1 MHPIRI
7 FVVVLMGG
15 LLSLV
20 PLVAVGQDGQGAL
33 QSVGMLN
40 VERAAPEALTAARSA
55 VAGPDG
61 TGKDGPMA
69 AVGREL
75 AVLYYQN
82 QTGGKQSVRALR
94 EASLSREAPPPRTK
108 RRRGERRRGG
118 GGRVHSPISADGQ
131 FVTVEATAA
140 REATRL
146 LGDLEGLGLQGGAT
160 AGNVVSG
167 RLPIS
172 SIRAAASL
180 SSLRGMRPSRA
191 RTYVGSA
198 ESEADSAHRAD
209 EVRENLGLNG
219 EGQKVCALSDSY
231 NQDNS
236 ALTTASDDIQSGDLP
251 GAGNPSGR
259 TAPVDVLEDYDGS
272 DPEPTDEGRAML
284 QLIHDIAPGA
294 RLGFHTAF
302 GGPPVFAE
310 GIQDLADAGCTV
322 IVDDVGYNTEP
333 FYQDGLIANAV
344 DQVVA
349 QGIPYFSS
357 AGNDGEN
364 SYEAPFRGVPG
375 RSGIIDDTY
384 VPHDFNSGGATD
396 TRQEITVQPE
406 GTFRIFSFQWTD
418 PSAQVQGSSGPDT
431 DIDIAL
437 VDGSDNVI
445 SSSTRGNGV
454 VPVESLEYTNNQST
468 AVTLDLVVEKAPGD
482 PTPDEIKYVYS
493 GSGFSIEEYDTGG
506 ATIYGHQMAEG
517 AMAVAAAP
525 FFSTA
530 PFRSDIDSSAFLQS
544 FSSKGGIPILFDQNG
559 NRLSSP
565 IQRQKP
571 EVTGT
576 DAVDN
581 TFFGNFQ
588 GENGDIPDSALGG
601 IDPDSDPNFAGTSA
615 AAPNVAAIAALIR
628 QARQG
633 LSPESVYG
641 RLESTAVDIQARRAI
656 ESGELVL
663 EQIGASVDPWSGHGF
678 VRADRA
684 VPAPTGV
691 QIADTGVEV
700 SSSGSR
706 SAEVAWQKVGD
717 ERVDEF
723 LLEKQYFEGDFVE
736 QERFSPD
743 GNTEFVRTVENLP
756 VGEHT
761 FRISAL
767 RNDSTLARTRV
778 GTVVRAEEISVLA
791 YPNPFREN
799 VNLSVTLPETQSD
812 GVTVRVDIYDILGR
826 RVATPISSR
835 EIGDSQS
842 LSLGS
847 SVTQSLGSGVY
858 FFRVWNEDFAATTKA
873 VRVR

>member
-1 MHPIRI
+1 MHPTRI
-7 FVVVLMGG
+7 FVVVLTGS
-15 LLSLV
+15 LLALA
-20 PLVAVGQDGQGAL
+20 PPAAVGQDGQGAL

-40 VERAAPEALTAARSA
+40 VERASPSALTAARSA

-94 EASLSREAPPPRTK
+94 EASLSREASPPRTK

-180 SSLRGMRPSRA
+180 SSLRGMRPSYV

-219 EGQKVCALSDSY
+219 GGQKVCALSDSY
-231 NQDNS
+231 NQDSS

-302 GGPPVFAE
+302 GGLAGFAQ
-310 GIQDLADAGCTV
+310 GIRDLANAGCTV
-322 IVDDVGYNTEP
+322 IVDDVGYSVEP
-333 FYQDGLIANAV
+333 FYQDGPVANAV
-344 DQVVA
+344 DEVVA

-396 TRQEITVQPE
+396 TRQEITIRPE

-418 PSAQVQGSSGPDT
+418 PSAQVQGSAGPDT

-454 VPVESLEYTNNQST
+454 VPVESLEYTNNQNT
-468 AVTLDLVVEKAPGD
+468 AVTLDLVVEKASGPA
-482 PTPDEIKYVYS
+482 PDEIKYVYS

-525 FFSTA
+525 FFNTSY
-530 PFRSDIDSSAFLQS
+530 SGQIDSSAILNF
-544 FSSKGGIPILFDQNG
+544 FSSKGGLKIRYDQNG
-559 NRLSSP
+559 DPLSTP
-565 IQRQKP
+565 EPREKP
-571 EVTGT
+571 DVTGT
-576 DAVDN
+576 DFIDN
-581 TFFGNFQ
+581 TFFGA
-588 GENGDIPDSALGG
+588 DID
-601 IDPDSDPNFAGTSA
+601 IQDPDSFPNFSGTSA

-628 QARQG
+628 EARQG
-633 LSPESVYG
+633 LGPESVYD
-641 RLESTAVDIQARRAI
+641 RLESTAVDIRVRQQLQNGAI
-656 ESGELVL
+656 SEELDPT
-663 EQIGASVDPWSGHGF
+663 GAGVDPWSGHGF

-684 VPAPTGV
+684 VPTPTGV

-706 SAEVAWQKVGD
+706 SAEVAWQKAGD
-717 ERVDEF
+717 ERVDKF
-723 LLEKQYFEGDFVE
+723 LLEKQYFEGAFVE

-743 GNTEFVRTVENLP
+743 GDTEFVRTVENLP

-778 GTVVRAEEISVLA
+778 GTVVRAEEISVSA

-799 VNLSVTLPETQSD
+799 VNLSVTLPEGRSD
-812 GVTVRVDIYDILGR
+812 GVTVRVDVYDILGR

>member
-1 MHPIRI
+1 MHPTRI
-7 FVVVLMGG
+7 FVVVLTGS
-15 LLSLV
+15 LLALA
-20 PLVAVGQDGQGAL
+20 PPAAVGQDGQGAL

-40 VERAAPEALTAARSA
+40 VERASPSALTAARSA

-94 EASLSREAPPPRTK
+94 EASLSREASPPRTK

-180 SSLRGMRPSRA
+180 SSLRGMRPSYV

-219 EGQKVCALSDSY
+219 GGQKVCALSDSY
-231 NQDNS
+231 NQDSS

-302 GGPPVFAE
+302 GGLAGFAQ
-310 GIQDLADAGCTV
+310 GIRDLANAGCTV
-322 IVDDVGYNTEP
+322 IVDDVGYSVEP
-333 FYQDGLIANAV
+333 FYQDGPVANAV
-344 DQVVA
+344 DEVVA

-396 TRQEITVQPE
+396 TRQEITIRPE

-418 PSAQVQGSSGPDT
+418 PSAQVQGSAGPDT

-454 VPVESLEYTNNQST
+454 VPVESLEYTNNQNT

-525 FFSTA
+525 FFNTSY
-530 PFRSDIDSSAFLQS
+530 SGQIDSSAILNF
-544 FSSKGGIPILFDQNG
+544 FSSKGGLKIRFDQNG
-559 NRLSSP
+559 DPLSTP
-565 IQRQKP
+565 EPREKP
-571 EVTGT
+571 DVTGT
-576 DAVDN
+576 DFIDN
-581 TFFGNFQ
+581 TFFGA
-588 GENGDIPDSALGG
+588 DID
-601 IDPDSDPNFAGTSA
+601 IQDPDSFPNFSGTSA

-628 QARQG
+628 EARQG
-633 LSPESVYG
+633 LGPESVYD
-641 RLESTAVDIQARRAI
+641 RLESTAVDIRVRQQLQNGAI
-656 ESGELVL
+656 SEELDPT
-663 EQIGASVDPWSGHGF
+663 GAGVDPWSGHGF

-684 VPAPTGV
+684 VPTPTGV

-706 SAEVAWQKVGD
+706 SAEVAWQKAGD
-717 ERVDEF
+717 ERVDKF
-723 LLEKQYFEGDFVE
+723 LLEKQYFEGAFVE

-778 GTVVRAEEISVLA
+778 GTVVRAEEISVSA

-799 VNLSVTLPETQSD
+799 VNLSVTLPEGRSD
-812 GVTVRVDIYDILGR
+812 GVTVRVDVYDILGR

>member
-15 LLSLV
+15 LLSLA
-20 PLVAVGQDGQGAL
+20 PLVAIGQEGQGAL

-40 VERAAPEALTAARSA
+40 VQRVAPEALTAARSA

-131 FVTVEATAA
+131 FVTVEATATQ
-140 REATRL
+140 EATRL
-146 LGDLEGLGLQGGAT
+146 LGDLKGLGLQGGAT

-180 SSLRGMRPSRA
+180 SLLRGMRPSYV
-191 RTYVGSA
+191 RTNVGSA
-198 ESEADSAHRAD
+198 ESEADSAHRARST
-209 EVRENLGLNG
+209 RENLGVNG
-219 EGQKVCALSDSY
+219 RGQKVCALSDSY

-302 GGPPVFAE
+302 GGLAGFAQ
-310 GIQDLADAGCTV
+310 GIRDLADAGCTV
-322 IVDDVGYNTEP
+322 IVDDVGYSTEP
-333 FYQDGLIANAV
+333 FYQDGPVANAV
-344 DQVVA
+344 DEVVTR
-349 QGIPYFSS
+349 GIPYFSS

-364 SYEAPFRGVPG
+364 SYEAPFRGVSG

-396 TRQEITVQPE
+396 TRQEITIRPE

-418 PSAQVQGSSGPDT
+418 PSAQVQGSAGPDT

-454 VPVESLEYTNNQST
+454 VPVESLEYTNNQNT
-468 AVTLDLVVEKAPGD
+468 AVTLDLVVEKASGPA
-482 PTPDEIKYVYS
+482 PDEIKYVYS

-525 FFSTA
+525 FFNTA
-530 PFRSDIDSSAFLQS
+530 YSAQIDSSAILNY
-544 FSSKGGIPILFDQNG
+544 FSSKGGLQIRFDQNG
-559 NRLSSP
+559 DRLSTPES
-565 IQRQKP
+565 REKP
-571 EVTGT
+571 DVTGT
-576 DAVDN
+576 DFIDN
-581 TFFGNFQ
+581 TFFGT
-588 GENGDIPDSALGG
+588 DID
-601 IDPDSDPNFAGTSA
+601 IQDPDSFPNFSGTSA

-633 LSPESVYG
+633 LGPESVYD
-641 RLESTAVDIQARRAI
+641 RLESTAVDIRVRQQLQNGAI
-656 ESGELVL
+656 SEELDPT
-663 EQIGASVDPWSGHGF
+663 GAGVDPWSGHGF

>member
-1 MHPIRI
+1 
-7 FVVVLMGG
+7 
-15 LLSLV
+15 
-20 PLVAVGQDGQGAL
+20 
-33 QSVGMLN
+33 
-40 VERAAPEALTAARSA
+40 
-55 VAGPDG
+55 
-61 TGKDGPMA
+61 
-69 AVGREL
+69 
-75 AVLYYQN
+75 
-82 QTGGKQSVRALR
+82 
-94 EASLSREAPPPRTK
+94 
-108 RRRGERRRGG
+108 
-118 GGRVHSPISADGQ
+118 
-131 FVTVEATAA
+131 
-140 REATRL
+140 
-146 LGDLEGLGLQGGAT
+146 
-160 AGNVVSG
+160 
-167 RLPIS
+167 
-172 SIRAAASL
+172 
-180 SSLRGMRPSRA
+180 
-191 RTYVGSA
+191 
-198 ESEADSAHRAD
+198 
-209 EVRENLGLNG
+209 
-219 EGQKVCALSDSY
+219 
-231 NQDNS
+231 
-236 ALTTASDDIQSGDLP
+236 
-251 GAGNPSGR
+251 
-259 TAPVDVLEDYDGS
+259 
-272 DPEPTDEGRAML
+272 ML

-302 GGPPVFAE
+302 DGLAGFAQ
-310 GIQDLADAGCTV
+310 GIRELADAGCTV
-322 IVDDVGYNTEP
+322 IVDDVGYGQEP
-333 FYQDGLIANAV
+333 FYQDGPVANAV
-344 DQVVA
+344 DEVVA

-357 AGNDGEN
+357 AGNDADN
-364 SYEAPFRGVPG
+364 SYEAPFRNSGEPGVIN
-375 RSGIIDDTY
+375 SSS
-384 VPHDFNSGGATD
+384 VAHDFDPSTTSTD
-396 TRQEITVQPE
+396 IRQEITVSSG
-406 GTFRIFSFQWTD
+406 GTFQIFSFQWTD
-418 PSAQVQGSSGPDT
+418 PSVLVEGSSVANT
-431 DIDIAL
+431 NFDIAL
-437 VDGSDNVI
+437 VDESDNIVAQPANDI
-445 SSSTRGNGV
+445 DGL
-454 VPVESLEYTNNQST
+454 PFEFLEYTNNGSS
-468 AVTLDLVVEKAPGD
+468 AETLFLVIERA
-482 PTPDEIKYVYS
+482 DEEGTDTDRLKYVYS
-493 GSGFSIEEYDTGG
+493 TVDPQGAEAVTQLEEFKTGG
-506 ATIYGHQMAEG
+506 PTIFGHQMAEG

-559 NRLSSP
+559 SRLSSP

-581 TFFGNFQ
+581 TFFGSFQ

-633 LSPESVYG
+633 LSPESVYD

-663 EQIGASVDPWSGHGF
+663 DQIGAGVDPWSGHGF

-684 VPAPTGV
+684 VPTPTGV

-706 SAEVAWQKVGD
+706 SAEVAWQKVGG

-723 LLEKQYFEGDFVE
+723 LLEKQYFEGAFVE

-767 RNDSTLARTRV
+767 RNDSTLATTRV
-778 GTVVRAEEISVLA
+778 GTVVRAEEANVSA

-812 GVTVRVDIYDILGR
+812 GVTVRVDVYDILGR

-858 FFRVWNEDFAATTKA
+858 FFRVWNEDFTATTKA

>member
-15 LLSLV
+15 LLSLA
-20 PLVAVGQDGQGAL
+20 PLVAIGQEGQGAL

-40 VERAAPEALTAARSA
+40 VQRVAPEALTAARSA

-131 FVTVEATAA
+131 FVTVEATATQ
-140 REATRL
+140 EATRL
-146 LGDLEGLGLQGGAT
+146 LGDLKGLGLQGGAT

-180 SSLRGMRPSRA
+180 SLLRGMRPSYV
-191 RTYVGSA
+191 RTNVGSA
-198 ESEADSAHRAD
+198 ESEADSAHRARST
-209 EVRENLGLNG
+209 RENLGVNG
-219 EGQKVCALSDSY
+219 RGQKVCALSDSY

-302 GGPPVFAE
+302 GGLAGFAQ
-310 GIQDLADAGCTV
+310 GIRDLADAGCTV
-322 IVDDVGYNTEP
+322 IVDDVGYSTEP
-333 FYQDGLIANAV
+333 FYQDGPVANAV
-344 DQVVA
+344 DEVVTR
-349 QGIPYFSS
+349 GIPYFSS

-364 SYEAPFRGVPG
+364 SYEAPFRGVSG

-396 TRQEITVQPE
+396 TRQEITIRPE

-418 PSAQVQGSSGPDT
+418 PSAQVQGSAGPDT

-468 AVTLDLVVEKAPGD
+468 AVTLDLVVEKASGPA
-482 PTPDEIKYVYS
+482 PDEIKYVYF
-493 GSGFSIEEYDTGG
+493 GSDFQIDEYETLGP
-506 ATIYGHQMAEG
+506 TVYGHPTAEG

-525 FFSTA
+525 FFNTA
-530 PFRSDIDSSAFLQS
+530 YSAQIDSSAILNY
-544 FSSKGGIPILFDQNG
+544 FSSKGGLQIRFDQNG
-559 NRLSSP
+559 DRLSTPES
-565 IQRQKP
+565 REKP
-571 EVTGT
+571 DVTGT
-576 DAVDN
+576 DFIDN
-581 TFFGNFQ
+581 TFFGT
-588 GENGDIPDSALGG
+588 DID
-601 IDPDSDPNFAGTSA
+601 IQDPDSFPNFSGTSA

-633 LSPESVYG
+633 LGPESVYD
-641 RLESTAVDIQARRAI
+641 RLESTAVDIRVRQQLQNGAI
-656 ESGELVL
+656 SEELDPT
-663 EQIGASVDPWSGHGF
+663 GAGVDPWSGHGF

>member
-1 MHPIRI
+1 
-7 FVVVLMGG
+7 
-15 LLSLV
+15 
-20 PLVAVGQDGQGAL
+20 
-33 QSVGMLN
+33 MLN
-40 VERAAPEALTAARSA
+40 VEGASPSALMAARSA

-94 EASLSREAPPPRTK
+94 EASLSREASPPRTK

-131 FVTVEATAA
+131 FVTVDATATQ
-140 REATRL
+140 EATRL
-146 LGDLEGLGLQGGAT
+146 LRTLEELGLQGGAT

-251 GAGNPSGR
+251 GAGNPIGR
-259 TAPVDVLEDYDGS
+259 TAPVDVLEDYNGS

-294 RLGFHTAF
+294 TLGFHTAF
-302 GGPPVFAE
+302 GGLAGFAQ
-310 GIQDLADAGCTV
+310 GIRDLANAGCTV
-322 IVDDVGYNTEP
+322 IVDDVGYSVEP
-333 FYQDGLIANAV
+333 FYQDGPVANAV
-344 DQVVA
+344 DDVVA
-349 QGIPYFSS
+349 RGIPYFSS
-357 AGNDGEN
+357 AGNDGKN
-364 SYEAPFRGVPG
+364 SYEAPFRGVSG

-396 TRQEITVQPE
+396 TRQEITIRPE

-418 PSAQVQGSSGPDT
+418 PSALVQGSSGPDT

-468 AVTLDLVVEKAPGD
+468 TATLDLVVEKASGPA
-482 PTPDEIKYVYS
+482 PDEIKYVYS

-525 FFSTA
+525 FFNTSY
-530 PFRSDIDSSAFLQS
+530 SGQIDSSAILNF
-544 FSSKGGIPILFDQNG
+544 FSSKGGLQIRFDQNG
-559 NRLSSP
+559 DRLSTPES
-565 IQRQKP
+565 REKP
-571 EVTGT
+571 DVTGT
-576 DAVDN
+576 DFIDN
-581 TFFGNFQ
+581 TFFGT
-588 GENGDIPDSALGG
+588 DID
-601 IDPDSDPNFAGTSA
+601 IQDPDSFPNFSGTSA

-628 QARQG
+628 HARQG
-633 LSPESVYG
+633 LGPESVYD
-641 RLESTAVDIQARRAI
+641 RLESTAVDIRARQQLENGSI
-656 ESGELVL
+656 SEELDPT
-663 EQIGASVDPWSGHGF
+663 GAGVDPWSGHGF

-684 VPAPTGV
+684 VPTPTGV

-717 ERVDEF
+717 ERIDEF
-723 LLEKQYFEGDFVE
+723 LLEKQYFEGAFVE

-778 GTVVRAEEISVLA
+778 GTVVRAEEISVSA

-812 GVTVRVDIYDILGR
+812 GVTVRVDVYDILGR

>member
-7 FVVVLMGG
+7 FVVVLAGS
-15 LLSLV
+15 LLALA
-20 PLVAVGQDGQGAL
+20 PTAAVGQDGQGSL

-40 VERAAPEALTAARSA
+40 VEGASPSALMAARSA

-94 EASLSREAPPPRTK
+94 EASLSREASPPRTK

-131 FVTVEATAA
+131 FVTVDATATQ
-140 REATRL
+140 EATRL
-146 LGDLEGLGLQGGAT
+146 LRTLEGLGLQGGAT
-160 AGNVVSG
+160 AGNAVSG

-251 GAGNPSGR
+251 GAGNPIGR
-259 TAPVDVLEDYDGS
+259 TAPVDVLEDYNGS

-294 RLGFHTAF
+294 TLGFHTAF
-302 GGPPVFAE
+302 GGLAGFAQ
-310 GIQDLADAGCTV
+310 GIRDLANAGCTV
-322 IVDDVGYNTEP
+322 IVDDVGYSVEP
-333 FYQDGLIANAV
+333 FYQDGPVANAV
-344 DQVVA
+344 DDVVA
-349 QGIPYFSS
+349 RGIPYFSS
-357 AGNDGEN
+357 AGNDGKN
-364 SYEAPFRGVPG
+364 SYEAPFRGVSG

-396 TRQEITVQPE
+396 TRQEITIRPE

-418 PSAQVQGSSGPDT
+418 PSALVQGSSGPDT

-468 AVTLDLVVEKAPGD
+468 TATLDLVVEKASGPA
-482 PTPDEIKYVYS
+482 PDEIKYVYS

-525 FFSTA
+525 FFNTSY
-530 PFRSDIDSSAFLQS
+530 SGQIDSSAILNF
-544 FSSKGGIPILFDQNG
+544 FSSKGGLQIRFDQNG
-559 NRLSSP
+559 DRLSTPES
-565 IQRQKP
+565 REKP
-571 EVTGT
+571 DVTGT
-576 DAVDN
+576 DFIDN
-581 TFFGNFQ
+581 TFFGT
-588 GENGDIPDSALGG
+588 DID
-601 IDPDSDPNFAGTSA
+601 IQDPDSFPNFSGTSA

-628 QARQG
+628 HARQG
-633 LSPESVYG
+633 LGPESVYD
-641 RLESTAVDIQARRAI
+641 RLESTAVDIRARQQLENGSI
-656 ESGELVL
+656 SEELDPT
-663 EQIGASVDPWSGHGF
+663 GAGVDPWSGHGF

-684 VPAPTGV
+684 VPTPTGV

-717 ERVDEF
+717 ERIDEF
-723 LLEKQYFEGDFVE
+723 LLEKQYFEGAFVE

-778 GTVVRAEEISVLA
+778 GTVVRAEEISVSA

-799 VNLSVTLPETQSD
+799 VNLSVTLPERRSD

>member
-7 FVVVLMGG
+7 FVVVLTGG
-15 LLSLV
+15 LFALAPPTAS
-20 PLVAVGQDGQGAL
+20 GQDGQGSL
-33 QSVGMLN
+33 QSVGMIN
-40 VERAAPEALTAARSA
+40 VERASPTALTAARSGIT
-55 VAGPDG
+55 GPDG
-61 TGKDGPMA
+61 EGKDGPMA

-82 QTGGKQSVRALR
+82 QTGGEKSIRALR
-94 EASLSREAPPPRTK
+94 EASSPRMK
-108 RRRGERRRGG
+108 SRRGERRRGG

-146 LGDLEGLGLQGGAT
+146 LRTLEELGLQNGAA

-172 SIRAAASL
+172 SIREAASL
-180 SSLRGMRPSRA
+180 SSLRGMRPSYV

-198 ESEADSAHRAD
+198 ESEADSAHRVRRA
-209 EVRENLGLNG
+209 RENLGVNG
-219 EGQKVCALSDSY
+219 RGQKVCALSDSY
-231 NQDNS
+231 NQDSS
-236 ALTTASDDIQSGDLP
+236 ALTTASDDVQSADLP
-251 GAGNPSGR
+251 GSANPEGR
-259 TAPVDVLEDYDGS
+259 TAEVDVLQDYDGS

-302 GGPPVFAE
+302 GGLAGFAQ
-310 GIQDLADAGCTV
+310 GIRDLAANGCTV

-333 FYQDGLIANAV
+333 FYQDGPVSNAV
-344 DQVVA
+344 DEVVG

-364 SYEAPFRGVPG
+364 SYEAPFREALG
-375 RSGIIDDTY
+375 RSGIVDDTY
-384 VPHDFNSGGATD
+384 VPHDFDPGGATD

-418 PSAQVQGSSGPDT
+418 PSAQVQGSSGPET

-445 SSSTRGNGV
+445 SSSTGSNNV
-454 VPVESLEYTNNQST
+454 LPVESLEYTNNQST

-482 PTPDEIKYVYS
+482 PTPEEIKYVYS
-493 GSGFSIEEYDTGG
+493 GSGFTIEEYNTGE

-525 FFSTA
+525 FFNTA
-530 PFRSDIDSSAFLQS
+530 YSAQIDSSAILNF
-544 FSSKGGIPILFDQNG
+544 FSSKGGLQIRFDQNG
-559 NRLSSP
+559 DRLSTPES
-565 IQRQKP
+565 REKP
-571 EVTGT
+571 DVTGT
-576 DAVDN
+576 DFIDN
-581 TFFGNFQ
+581 TFFGT
-588 GENGDIPDSALGG
+588 DID
-601 IDPDSDPNFAGTSA
+601 IQDPDSFPNFSGTSA

-628 QARQG
+628 EARQG
-633 LSPESVYG
+633 LGPESVYD
-641 RLESTAVDIQARRAI
+641 RLESTAVDIRARQQ
-656 ESGELVL
+656 L
-663 EQIGASVDPWSGHGF
+663 ENGSISEDLDPTGAGVDPWSGHGF

-684 VPAPTGV
+684 IPTPTGV

-700 SSSGSR
+700 SSGGNR
-706 SAEVAWQKVGD
+706 NAEVAWQKVGD

-723 LLEKQYFEGDFVE
+723 LLEKQYFEGAFVA
-736 QERFSPD
+736 QERVPAE
-743 GNTEFVRTVENLP
+743 GGTEFVRTVEDLS

-767 RNDSTLARTRV
+767 RNDSTLATARV
-778 GTVVRAEEISVLA
+778 GTVVRTEEVDVSA
-791 YPNPFREN
+791 YPNPFREQ
-799 VNLSVTLPETQSD
+799 VNLSVTLPETRED
-812 GVTVRVDIYDILGR
+812 DVTVRVDVYDILGR

-842 LSLGS
+842 LRLGS
-847 SVTQSLGSGVY
+847 GVTQSLGSGVY
-858 FFRVWNEDFAATTKA
+858 FFRVWNEDFGATTKA
-873 VRVR
+873 VHVR

>member
-7 FVVVLMGG
+7 LVVVLAGS
-15 LLSLV
+15 LLALA
-20 PLVAVGQDGQGAL
+20 PTAAVGQDGQGSL

-40 VERAAPEALTAARSA
+40 VEGASPSALMAARSA

-94 EASLSREAPPPRTK
+94 EASLSREASPPRTK
-108 RRRGERRRGG
+108 RRRGEHRRGG

-131 FVTVEATAA
+131 FVTVDATATQ
-140 REATRL
+140 EATRL
-146 LGDLEGLGLQGGAT
+146 LRTLEGLGLQGGAT

-251 GAGNPSGR
+251 GAGNPIGR
-259 TAPVDVLEDYDGS
+259 TAPVDVLEDYNGS

-302 GGPPVFAE
+302 GGLAGFAQ
-310 GIQDLADAGCTV
+310 GIRDLANAGCTV
-322 IVDDVGYNTEP
+322 IVDDVGYSVEP
-333 FYQDGLIANAV
+333 FYQDGPVANAV
-344 DQVVA
+344 DDVVA
-349 QGIPYFSS
+349 RGIPYFSS
-357 AGNDGEN
+357 AGNDGKN
-364 SYEAPFRGVPG
+364 SYEAPFRGVSG

-396 TRQEITVQPE
+396 TRQEITIRPE

-418 PSAQVQGSSGPDT
+418 PSALVQGSSGPDT

-468 AVTLDLVVEKAPGD
+468 TATLDLVVEKASGPA
-482 PTPDEIKYVYS
+482 PDEIKYVYS

-525 FFSTA
+525 FFNTSY
-530 PFRSDIDSSAFLQS
+530 SGQIDSSAILNY
-544 FSSKGGIPILFDQNG
+544 FSSKGGLKIRFDQNG
-559 NRLSSP
+559 DPLSTP
-565 IQRQKP
+565 EPREKP
-571 EVTGT
+571 DVTGT
-576 DAVDN
+576 DFIDN
-581 TFFGNFQ
+581 TFFGT
-588 GENGDIPDSALGG
+588 DID
-601 IDPDSDPNFAGTSA
+601 IQDPDSFPNFSGTSA

-628 QARQG
+628 EARQG
-633 LSPESVYG
+633 LGPESVYD
-641 RLESTAVDIQARRAI
+641 RLESTAVDIRARQQLENGSI
-656 ESGELVL
+656 SEELDPT
-663 EQIGASVDPWSGHGF
+663 GAGVDPWSGHGF

-684 VPAPTGV
+684 VPTPTGV

-717 ERVDEF
+717 ERIDEF
-723 LLEKQYFEGDFVE
+723 LLEKQYFEGAFVE

-778 GTVVRAEEISVLA
+778 GTVVRAEEISVSA

-812 GVTVRVDIYDILGR
+812 GVTVRVDVYDILGR

>member
-1 MHPIRI
+1 MHPTRI
-7 FVVVLMGG
+7 FVVVLTGS
-15 LLSLV
+15 LLALA
-20 PLVAVGQDGQGAL
+20 PPAAVGQDGQGAL

-40 VERAAPEALTAARSA
+40 VERASPSALTAARSA

-94 EASLSREAPPPRTK
+94 EASLSREASPPRTK

-198 ESEADSAHRAD
+198 ESEADSAHRARST
-209 EVRENLGLNG
+209 RENLGVNG
-219 EGQKVCALSDSY
+219 RGQKVCALSDSY

-236 ALTTASDDIQSGDLP
+236 ATTTASDDIRSGDLP
-251 GAGNPSGR
+251 GAENPSGR

-302 GGPPVFAE
+302 GGLAGFAQ
-310 GIQDLADAGCTV
+310 GIRDLANAGCTV
-322 IVDDVGYNTEP
+322 IVDDVGYSVEP
-333 FYQDGLIANAV
+333 FYQDGPVANAV
-344 DQVVA
+344 DEVVA

-396 TRQEITVQPE
+396 TRQEITIRPE

-418 PSAQVQGSSGPDT
+418 PSAQVQGSAGPDT

-454 VPVESLEYTNNQST
+454 VPVESLEYTNNQNT

-525 FFSTA
+525 FFNTSY
-530 PFRSDIDSSAFLQS
+530 SGQIDSSAILNF
-544 FSSKGGIPILFDQNG
+544 FSSKGGLKIRFDQNG
-559 NRLSSP
+559 DPLSTP
-565 IQRQKP
+565 EPREKP
-571 EVTGT
+571 DVTGT
-576 DAVDN
+576 DFIDN
-581 TFFGNFQ
+581 TFFGA
-588 GENGDIPDSALGG
+588 DID
-601 IDPDSDPNFAGTSA
+601 IQDPDSFPNFSGTSA

-628 QARQG
+628 EARQG
-633 LSPESVYG
+633 LGPESVYD
-641 RLESTAVDIQARRAI
+641 RLESTAVDIRVRQQLQNGAI
-656 ESGELVL
+656 SEELDPT
-663 EQIGASVDPWSGHGF
+663 GAGVDPWSGHGF

-684 VPAPTGV
+684 VPTPTGV

-706 SAEVAWQKVGD
+706 SAEVAWQKAGD
-717 ERVDEF
+717 ERVDKF
-723 LLEKQYFEGDFVE
+723 LLEKQYFEGAFVE

-778 GTVVRAEEISVLA
+778 GTVVRAEEISVSA

-799 VNLSVTLPETQSD
+799 VNLSVTLPEGRSD
-812 GVTVRVDIYDILGR
+812 GVTVRVDVYDILGR

>member
-1 MHPIRI
+1 MHPTRI
-7 FVVVLMGG
+7 FVVVLTGS
-15 LLSLV
+15 LLALA
-20 PLVAVGQDGQGAL
+20 PPAAVGQDGQGAL

-40 VERAAPEALTAARSA
+40 VERASPSALTAARSA

-94 EASLSREAPPPRTK
+94 EASLSREASPPRTK

-180 SSLRGMRPSRA
+180 SSLRGMRPSYV

-219 EGQKVCALSDSY
+219 GGQKVCALSDSY
-231 NQDNS
+231 NQDSS

-302 GGPPVFAE
+302 GGLAGFAQ
-310 GIQDLADAGCTV
+310 GIRDLANAGCTV
-322 IVDDVGYNTEP
+322 IVDDVGYSVEP
-333 FYQDGLIANAV
+333 FYQDGPVANAV
-344 DQVVA
+344 DEVVA

-396 TRQEITVQPE
+396 TRQEITIRPE

-418 PSAQVQGSSGPDT
+418 PSAQVQGSAGPDT

-454 VPVESLEYTNNQST
+454 VPVESLEYTNNQNT
-468 AVTLDLVVEKAPGD
+468 AVTLDLVVEKASGPA
-482 PTPDEIKYVYS
+482 PDEIKYVYS

-525 FFSTA
+525 FFNTSY
-530 PFRSDIDSSAFLQS
+530 SGQIDSSAILNF
-544 FSSKGGIPILFDQNG
+544 FSSKGGLKIRFDQNG
-559 NRLSSP
+559 DPLSTP
-565 IQRQKP
+565 EPREKP
-571 EVTGT
+571 DVTGT
-576 DAVDN
+576 DFIDN
-581 TFFGNFQ
+581 TFFGA
-588 GENGDIPDSALGG
+588 DID
-601 IDPDSDPNFAGTSA
+601 IQDPDSFPNFSGTSA

-628 QARQG
+628 EARQG
-633 LSPESVYG
+633 LGPESVYD
-641 RLESTAVDIQARRAI
+641 RLESTAVDIRVRQQLQNGAI
-656 ESGELVL
+656 SEELDPT
-663 EQIGASVDPWSGHGF
+663 GAGVDPWSGHGF

-684 VPAPTGV
+684 VPTPTGV

-706 SAEVAWQKVGD
+706 SAEVAWQKAGD
-717 ERVDEF
+717 ERVDKF
-723 LLEKQYFEGDFVE
+723 LLEKQYFEGAFVE

-778 GTVVRAEEISVLA
+778 GTVVRAEEISVSA

-799 VNLSVTLPETQSD
+799 VNLSVTLPEGRSD
-812 GVTVRVDIYDILGR
+812 GVTVRVDVYDILGR

>member
-1 MHPIRI
+1 MHPTRI
-7 FVVVLMGG
+7 FVVVLTGS
-15 LLSLV
+15 LLALA
-20 PLVAVGQDGQGAL
+20 PPAAVGQDGQGAL

-40 VERAAPEALTAARSA
+40 VERASPSALTAARSA

-82 QTGGKQSVRALR
+82 QTGGRQSVRALR
-94 EASLSREAPPPRTK
+94 EASLSREASPPRKK

-180 SSLRGMRPSRA
+180 SSLRGMRPSYV

-219 EGQKVCALSDSY
+219 GGQKVCALSDSY
-231 NQDNS
+231 NQDSS

-302 GGPPVFAE
+302 GGLAGFAQ
-310 GIQDLADAGCTV
+310 GIRDLANAGCTV
-322 IVDDVGYNTEP
+322 IVDDVGYSVEP
-333 FYQDGLIANAV
+333 FYQDGPVANAV
-344 DQVVA
+344 DEVVA

-396 TRQEITVQPE
+396 TRQEITIRPE

-418 PSAQVQGSSGPDT
+418 PSAQVQGSAGPDT

-454 VPVESLEYTNNQST
+454 VPVESLEYTNNQNT
-468 AVTLDLVVEKAPGD
+468 AVTLDLVVEKASGPA
-482 PTPDEIKYVYS
+482 PDEIKYVYS

-525 FFSTA
+525 FFNTSY
-530 PFRSDIDSSAFLQS
+530 SGQIDSSAILNF
-544 FSSKGGIPILFDQNG
+544 FSSKGGLKIRFDQNG
-559 NRLSSP
+559 DPLSTP
-565 IQRQKP
+565 EPREKP
-571 EVTGT
+571 DVTGT
-576 DAVDN
+576 DFIDN
-581 TFFGNFQ
+581 TFFGA
-588 GENGDIPDSALGG
+588 DID
-601 IDPDSDPNFAGTSA
+601 IQDPDSFPNFSGTSA

-628 QARQG
+628 EARQG
-633 LSPESVYG
+633 LGPESVYD
-641 RLESTAVDIQARRAI
+641 RLESTAVDIRVRQQLQNGAI
-656 ESGELVL
+656 SEELDPT
-663 EQIGASVDPWSGHGF
+663 GAGVDPWSGHGF

-684 VPAPTGV
+684 VPTPTGV

-706 SAEVAWQKVGD
+706 SAEVAWQKAGD
-717 ERVDEF
+717 ERVDKF
-723 LLEKQYFEGDFVE
+723 LLEKQYFEGAFVE

-778 GTVVRAEEISVLA
+778 GTVVRAEEISVSA

-799 VNLSVTLPETQSD
+799 VNLSVTLPEGRSD
-812 GVTVRVDIYDILGR
+812 GVTVRVDVYDILGR

>member
-1 MHPIRI
+1 MYLTRI
-7 FVVVLMGG
+7 FVVVLTGS
-15 LLSLV
+15 LLALA
-20 PLVAVGQDGQGAL
+20 PPAAVGQDGQGAL

-40 VERAAPEALTAARSA
+40 VERASPSALTAARSA

-94 EASLSREAPPPRTK
+94 EASLSREASPPRTK

-219 EGQKVCALSDSY
+219 GGQKVCALSDSY
-231 NQDNS
+231 NQDDS

-259 TAPVDVLEDYDGS
+259 TAPVDVLEDYNEP

-302 GGPPVFAE
+302 GGLAGFAQ
-310 GIQDLADAGCTV
+310 GIRDLANAGCTV
-322 IVDDVGYNTEP
+322 IVDDVGYSVEP
-333 FYQDGLIANAV
+333 FYQDGPVANAV
-344 DQVVA
+344 DEVVA

-418 PSAQVQGSSGPDT
+418 PSALVQGSAGPDT

-445 SSSTRGNGV
+445 AESRGSNGV

-468 AVTLDLVVEKAPGD
+468 AVTLDLVVEKASGPA
-482 PTPDEIKYVYS
+482 PDEIKYVYS

-525 FFSTA
+525 FFNTSY
-530 PFRSDIDSSAFLQS
+530 SGQIDSSAILNF
-544 FSSKGGIPILFDQNG
+544 FSSKGGLKIRYDQNG
-559 NRLSSP
+559 DPLSTP
-565 IQRQKP
+565 EPREKP
-571 EVTGT
+571 DVTGT
-576 DAVDN
+576 DFIDN
-581 TFFGNFQ
+581 TFFGT
-588 GENGDIPDSALGG
+588 DID
-601 IDPDSDPNFAGTSA
+601 IQDPDSFPNFSGTSA

-628 QARQG
+628 EARQG
-633 LSPESVYG
+633 LGPESVYD
-641 RLESTAVDIQARRAI
+641 RLESTAVDIRARQQLENGSI
-656 ESGELVL
+656 SEELDPT
-663 EQIGASVDPWSGHGF
+663 GAGVDPWSGHGF

-684 VPAPTGV
+684 VPTPTGV

-717 ERVDEF
+717 ERIDEF
-723 LLEKQYFEGDFVE
+723 LLEKQYFEGAFVE

-778 GTVVRAEEISVLA
+778 GTVVRAEEISVSA

-799 VNLSVTLPETQSD
+799 VNLSVTLPEGRSD
-812 GVTVRVDIYDILGR
+812 GVTVRVDVYDILGR

>member
-1 MHPIRI
+1 MHPTRI
-7 FVVVLMGG
+7 FVVVLTGS
-15 LLSLV
+15 LLALA
-20 PLVAVGQDGQGAL
+20 PPAAVGQDGQGAL

-40 VERAAPEALTAARSA
+40 VERASPSALTAARSA

-82 QTGGKQSVRALR
+82 QAGGKQSVRALR
-94 EASLSREAPPPRTK
+94 EASLSREASPPRTK

-131 FVTVEATAA
+131 FVTVDATAA
-140 REATRL
+140 QEATRL
-146 LGDLEGLGLQGGAT
+146 LRTLEELGLQGGAT

-219 EGQKVCALSDSY
+219 GGQKVCALSDSY
-231 NQDNS
+231 NQDDS

-259 TAPVDVLEDYDGS
+259 TAPVDVLEEYNGS

-302 GGPPVFAE
+302 GGLAGFAQ
-310 GIQDLADAGCTV
+310 GIRDLANAGCTV
-322 IVDDVGYNTEP
+322 IVDDVGYSVEP
-333 FYQDGLIANAV
+333 FYQDGPVSNAV
-344 DQVVA
+344 DEVVA

-375 RSGIIDDTY
+375 RLGIIDDTY

-396 TRQEITVQPE
+396 TRQEITIRPE

-418 PSAQVQGSSGPDT
+418 PSALVQGSAGPDT

-468 AVTLDLVVEKAPGD
+468 AVTLDLVVEKASGPA
-482 PTPDEIKYVYS
+482 PDEIKYVYS

-525 FFSTA
+525 FFNTSY
-530 PFRSDIDSSAFLQS
+530 SGQIDSSAILNY
-544 FSSKGGIPILFDQNG
+544 FSSKGGLKIRFDQNG
-559 NRLSSP
+559 DPLSTP
-565 IQRQKP
+565 EPREKP
-571 EVTGT
+571 DVTGT
-576 DAVDN
+576 DFIDN
-581 TFFGNFQ
+581 TFFGT
-588 GENGDIPDSALGG
+588 DID
-601 IDPDSDPNFAGTSA
+601 IQDPDSFPNFSGTSA

-628 QARQG
+628 EARQG
-633 LSPESVYG
+633 LGPESVYD
-641 RLESTAVDIQARRAI
+641 RLESTAVDIRARQQLENGSI
-656 ESGELVL
+656 SEELDPT
-663 EQIGASVDPWSGHGF
+663 GAGVDPWSGHGF

-684 VPAPTGV
+684 VPTPTGV

-706 SAEVAWQKVGD
+706 TAEVSWQKVGD

-723 LLEKQYFEGDFVE
+723 LLEKQYFEGAFVE
-736 QERFSPD
+736 QERFPAD

-767 RNDSTLARTRV
+767 RNDSTLARMRV
-778 GTVVRAEEISVLA
+778 GTVVRAEEISVSA
-791 YPNPFREN
+791 YPNPFRKN

-812 GVTVRVDIYDILGR
+812 GVTVRVDVYDILGR

>member
-7 FVVVLMGG
+7 FVVVLMGS
-15 LLSLV
+15 LLALA
-20 PLVAVGQDGQGAL
+20 PPVAVGQDGRQGAL

-40 VERAAPEALTAARSA
+40 VQRVAPEALTAARSA

-131 FVTVEATAA
+131 FVTVEATATQ
-140 REATRL
+140 EATRL
-146 LGDLEGLGLQGGAT
+146 LGDLKGLGLQGGAT

-180 SSLRGMRPSRA
+180 SLLRGMRPSYV
-191 RTYVGSA
+191 RTNVGSA
-198 ESEADSAHRAD
+198 ESEADSAHRARST
-209 EVRENLGLNG
+209 RENLGVNG
-219 EGQKVCALSDSY
+219 RGQKVCALSDSY

-302 GGPPVFAE
+302 GGLAGFAQ
-310 GIQDLADAGCTV
+310 GIRDLADAGCTV
-322 IVDDVGYNTEP
+322 IVDDVGYSTEP
-333 FYQDGLIANAV
+333 FYQDGPVANAV
-344 DQVVA
+344 DEVVTR
-349 QGIPYFSS
+349 GIPYFSS

-364 SYEAPFRGVPG
+364 SYEAPFRGVSG

-396 TRQEITVQPE
+396 TRQEITIRPE

-418 PSAQVQGSSGPDT
+418 PSAQVQGSAGPDT

-468 AVTLDLVVEKAPGD
+468 AVTLDLVVEKASGPA
-482 PTPDEIKYVYS
+482 PDEIKYVYS

-525 FFSTA
+525 FFNTA
-530 PFRSDIDSSAFLQS
+530 YSAQIDSSAILNY
-544 FSSKGGIPILFDQNG
+544 FSSKGGLQIRFDQNG
-559 NRLSSP
+559 DRLSTPES
-565 IQRQKP
+565 REKP
-571 EVTGT
+571 DVTGT
-576 DAVDN
+576 DFIDN
-581 TFFGNFQ
+581 TFFGT
-588 GENGDIPDSALGG
+588 DID
-601 IDPDSDPNFAGTSA
+601 IQDPDSFPNFSGTSA

-633 LSPESVYG
+633 LGPESVYD
-641 RLESTAVDIQARRAI
+641 RLESTAVDIRVRQQLQNGAI
-656 ESGELVL
+656 SEELDPT
-663 EQIGASVDPWSGHGF
+663 GAGVDPWSGHGF